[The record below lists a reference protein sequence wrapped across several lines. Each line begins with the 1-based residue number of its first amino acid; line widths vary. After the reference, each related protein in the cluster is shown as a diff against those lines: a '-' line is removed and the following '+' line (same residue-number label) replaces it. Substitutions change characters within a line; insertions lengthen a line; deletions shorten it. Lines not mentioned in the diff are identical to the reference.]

1 MQAIHVF
8 PVTKFA
14 QAIAKCM
21 PSVIICMMSKEEI
34 VSSLDLFKNSQ
45 FVIDNETKRK
55 LALDTY
61 DSGAYAIFT
70 RKRNNVMAVVFNE
83 PQFHVGE
90 YKLKDVAALLSN
102 LPKGRML
109 AIKRMGV
116 SIDVNVSLTPEIVTS
131 VLSA

>member
-1 MQAIHVF
+1 MQALHVF
-8 PVTKFA
+8 PVSKFA

-34 VSSLDLFKNSQ
+34 ISSLDLFKNSQ
-45 FVIDNETKRK
+45 FVIDDATKLK
-55 LALDTY
+55 LGSDTFEG
-61 DSGAYAIFT
+61 GAYAIFT

-90 YKLKDVAALLSN
+90 YKLTDVATLLSS
-102 LPKGRML
+102 LPRGRML

-116 SIDVNVSLTPEIVTS
+116 TIDVNVKLTPELVTS